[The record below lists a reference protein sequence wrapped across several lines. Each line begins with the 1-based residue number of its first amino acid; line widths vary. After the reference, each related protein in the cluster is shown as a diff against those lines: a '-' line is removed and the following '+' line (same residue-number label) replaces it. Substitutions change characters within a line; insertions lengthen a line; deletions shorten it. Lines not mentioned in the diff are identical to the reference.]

1 MSREIRT
8 PIALESETITVQAS
22 PSNDPNIN
30 FEDDRVDSVTQINS
44 TKTLSDEV
52 IKLRNLEDQVKASEE
67 HTRTLKEKARE
78 LSQIV
83 IPQMMKEMNITKLK
97 LKDGASIEVSN
108 FYSAKIILEKQ
119 EEAFNWLR
127 SNGLGDIIKNDVT
140 VTFGRGEDN
149 KAMAYATL
157 AKGQGY
163 EPVQKIGVHP
173 QTLKAVVRERT
184 ESGQDLPAN
193 LFNTF
198 VGNQTKI
205 TKR

>member
-8 PIALESETITVQAS
+8 PIALESETITVQAG

-30 FEDDRVDSVTQINS
+30 FEKDRVDSVTQIDS

-184 ESGQDLPAN
+184 ESGQDLPAD

>member
-1 MSREIRT
+1 M
-8 PIALESETITVQAS
+8 
-22 PSNDPNIN
+22 NNIN
-30 FEDDRVDSVTQINS
+30 FEKDRVDSVTQIDS

-67 HTRTLKEKARE
+67 HTKTLKEKARE
-78 LSQIV
+78 LSQVV
-83 IPQMMKEMNITKLK
+83 IPEMMKEMNITKLK

-127 SNGLGDIIKNDVT
+127 NNGLGDIIKNDVT

-184 ESGQDLPAN
+184 ESGQDLPAD

>member
-1 MSREIRT
+1 M
-8 PIALESETITVQAS
+8 
-22 PSNDPNIN
+22 NNIN
-30 FEDDRVDSVTQINS
+30 FEKDRVDSVTQIDS
-44 TKTLSDEV
+44 TKTLSNEV

-67 HTRTLKEKARE
+67 HTKTLKEKARE

-108 FYSAKIILEKQ
+108 FYSAKIIPEKQ
-119 EEAFNWLR
+119 EAAFNWLR

-184 ESGQDLPAN
+184 ESGQDLPAD

>member
-1 MSREIRT
+1 M
-8 PIALESETITVQAS
+8 
-22 PSNDPNIN
+22 NNIN
-30 FEDDRVDSVTQINS
+30 FEKDRVDSVTQIDS

-52 IKLRNLEDQVKASEE
+52 IKLRNLEDQIAASED
-67 HTRTLKEKARE
+67 HTKTLKEKARE

-83 IPQMMKEMNITKLK
+83 IPEMMKEMNVTKLK
-97 LKDGASIEVSN
+97 LKDGASIEVTN
-108 FYSAKIILEKQ
+108 FYSARITPDKQ

-127 SNGLGDIIKNDVT
+127 ENGLGDIIKNDVT

-163 EPVQKIGVHP
+163 EPVQNIGVHN
-173 QTLKAVVRERT
+173 QTLKAVVSERT
-184 ESGQDLPAN
+184 ESGKDMPAN

>member
-1 MSREIRT
+1 M
-8 PIALESETITVQAS
+8 
-22 PSNDPNIN
+22 NNIN
-30 FEDDRVDSVTQINS
+30 FEKDRVDSVTQIDS

-78 LSQIV
+78 LSQVV

-119 EEAFNWLR
+119 EAAFNWLR

-184 ESGQDLPAN
+184 ESGQDLPAD

>member
-1 MSREIRT
+1 M
-8 PIALESETITVQAS
+8 
-22 PSNDPNIN
+22 NNIN
-30 FEDDRVDSVTQINS
+30 FEKDRVDSVTQIDS

-52 IKLRNLEDQVKASEE
+52 IKLRNLEDQIAASED
-67 HTRTLKEKARE
+67 HTKTLKEKARE
-78 LSQIV
+78 LSQAV
-83 IPQMMKEMNITKLK
+83 IPQMMKEMNVTKLK
-97 LKDGASIEVSN
+97 LKDGASIEVTN
-108 FYSAKIILEKQ
+108 FYSARITSDKQ

-127 SNGLGDIIKNDVT
+127 ENGLGDIIKNDVT

-163 EPVQKIGVHP
+163 EPIQKIGVHN

-184 ESGQDLPAN
+184 ESGKDMPAD

-205 TKR
+205 TKRSEKLDNGN

>member
-1 MSREIRT
+1 M
-8 PIALESETITVQAS
+8 
-22 PSNDPNIN
+22 NNIN
-30 FEDDRVDSVTQINS
+30 FEKDRVDSVTQIDS

-67 HTRTLKEKARE
+67 HTKALKEKARE
-78 LSQIV
+78 LSQVV

-184 ESGQDLPAN
+184 ESGQDLPAD